1 MDPGDKRRDDSAMT
15 SAVFAIPGDIDLPTG
30 GYIYDRRV
38 LALLPQFGVAV
49 RHLALPG
56 SFPDPSAAD
65 LAETAGCW
73 PRCRPTRRS

>member
-1 MDPGDKRRDDSAMT
+1 MT

-38 LALLPQFGVAV
+38 LALLPQLGVTV

-56 SFPDPSAAD
+56 SFPAPTTAD
-65 LAETAGCW
+65 LAETGRDCW
-73 PRCRPTRRS
+73 PPCRPTAL